1 MSSDFFSD
9 IDRIPYEGPDSDNP
23 LAFRWYDA
31 DRVVA
36 GKTMAEH
43 LRFAVSY
50 WHSFNS
56 EGIDIFG
63 AGTLDRPWLDPAR
76 DPMEA
81 AKEKMDVAF
90 EFVSKFGAPFYCFHD
105 RDIAPEGSTFAE
117 SCRNF
122 DEMVELAA
130 GHQERTG
137 VQLLWGTANLFSHPR
152 FQAGAATNPDPDLFR
167 YAAAQVAHCMNATH
181 RLGGANYVLW
191 GGREGYDTLL
201 NTDLRRE
208 LDQLGRFFNLVVEH
222 KHAIGFEG
230 LILIE
235 PKPFE
240 PTKHQYDYDVAAV
253 HAFLQ
258 KYGLENEVKVNIEVN
273 HATLAGHDFAH
284 EIASAVAAGIFGSVD
299 ANAGDDRLGWD
310 LDRFPVS
317 VEQMTL
323 GMLEILRGGGFTSG
337 GMNFDAKLRRQSSDR
352 NDLFHAHI
360 GGMDTMA
367 RALLVAQSIIDDGE
381 LDRRLADRYA
391 GWDTTTDITG
401 GTTLQG
407 LHDAQLGERQGADP
421 HQRPPGGPREPGR
434 QTHRT
439 RALTVRS
446 HRRPGAGAT
455 GLGAPVGSIHGVR
468 SRQSAQGVPDPGPRD
483 RRQTAR
489 STSTRATPPRS
500 RAR

>member
-1 MSSDFFSD
+1 
-9 IDRIPYEGPDSDNP
+9 
-23 LAFRWYDA
+23 
-31 DRVVA
+31 
-36 GKTMAEH
+36 
-43 LRFAVSY
+43 
-50 WHSFNS
+50 
-56 EGIDIFG
+56 
-63 AGTLDRPWLDPAR
+63 
-76 DPMEA
+76 
-81 AKEKMDVAF
+81 
-90 EFVSKFGAPFYCFHD
+90 
-105 RDIAPEGSTFAE
+105 
-117 SCRNF
+117 
-122 DEMVELAA
+122 MVDLAA
-130 GHQERTG
+130 EHQERTG
-137 VQLLWGTANLFSHPR
+137 VKLLWGTANLFSHPR

-201 NTDLRRE
+201 NTDMARE

-284 EIASAVAAGIFGSVD
+284 EIAAAFAAGIFGSID

-337 GMNFDAKLRRQSSDR
+337 GMNFDAKLRRQSTDR

-367 RALLVAQSIIDDGE
+367 RALVVAASILDDGE
-381 LDRRLADRYA
+381 LDARRTDRYA
-391 GWDTTTDITG
+391 GWKSASDIFG
-401 GTTLQG
+401 GATLQE
-407 LHDAQLGERQGADP
+407 LHDAQLANDK
-421 HQRPPGGPREPGR
+421 EPVRTSGR
-434 QTHRT
+434 QE
-439 RALTVRS
+439 ALENLVAK
-446 HRRPGAGAT
+446 H
-455 GLGAPVGSIHGVR
+455 IE
-468 SRQSAQGVPDPGPRD
+468 
-483 RRQTAR
+483 
-489 STSTRATPPRS
+489 